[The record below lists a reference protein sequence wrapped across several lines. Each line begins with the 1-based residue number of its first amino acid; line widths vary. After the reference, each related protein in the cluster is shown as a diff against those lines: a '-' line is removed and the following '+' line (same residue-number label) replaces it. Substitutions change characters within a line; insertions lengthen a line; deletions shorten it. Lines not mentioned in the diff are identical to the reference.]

1 MDRNES
7 RRSLIVPEEPI
18 REACGETQLP
28 ELGIIEQV
36 WETDSIPHNKIAE
49 HAAEAFGSLPLD
61 DVPEGG
67 EIALGVGSR
76 GIANLKTIVA
86 GVVAEAKDRGYEP
99 FVFPAMGSHG
109 GATDEGQREMLASLD
124 VIESTIGCEIRS
136 SMEVVEVGRTAE
148 RDVPVV
154 ADSNAV
160 AADAI
165 VPINRIKPH
174 TDFDGTVESGLS
186 KMLVIG
192 MGKQRGAKI
201 AHDWAVDWS
210 LRNMIPEITQ
220 QLLSELPVVGG
231 IAILEDQRDDTA
243 LLEGVPP
250 EGFLDRE
257 AELLET
263 AYDVMPKLPFQDI
276 DVLVIDG
283 QGKEISGQGMDTNV
297 IGRRPFA
304 IQEPE
309 PELPAI
315 KRIYTRTLTETTHG
329 NAMGMGSADF
339 VHADLLK
346 EIEMPTTLI
355 NALTASTTRGVRIP
369 PAVETDRA
377 GMIAALSTIG
387 IVSPEEVRVLRVS
400 DTMHLQRLYAST
412 ALIEEARERDDLRV
426 VEDPSPIDFESGDFA
441 APSPH
446 QTDEPTRSDRNCGG
460 CSG

>member
-1 MDRNES
+1 MDQNSS
-7 RRSLIVPEEPI
+7 RSSLAVPEESI
-18 REACGETQLP
+18 REACGETPLP
-28 ELGIIEQV
+28 ELGVVEQV
-36 WETDSIPHNKIAE
+36 WVTDPIPRDEIADR
-49 HAAEAFGSLPLD
+49 AGAAFGSLPLE
-61 DVPEGG
+61 DVPDGG

-76 GIANLKTIVA
+76 GIANLDVIVA
-86 GVVAEAKDRGYEP
+86 GVVAEAQDRGYEP

-109 GATDEGQREMLASLD
+109 GATAEGQREMLADLGVD
-124 VIESTIGCEIRS
+124 ESTVGCEIRS
-136 SMEVVEVGRTAE
+136 SMDVVEVGRTAD

-154 ADSNAV
+154 ADANAV
-160 AADAI
+160 EADAI

-210 LRNMIPEITQ
+210 LRNMVPEITE
-220 QLLSELPVVGG
+220 QLLDELPVVGG
-231 IAILEDQRDDTA
+231 VAILEDQRDDTA

-250 EGFLDRE
+250 AGFLDRE
-257 AELLET
+257 AELLER
-263 AYDVMPKLPFQDI
+263 AYDVMPTLPFDDL
-276 DVLVIDG
+276 DVLVLDQ
-283 QGKEISGQGMDTNV
+283 QGKDISGQGMDTNV

-309 PELPAI
+309 PDLPDI
-315 KRIYTRTLTETTHG
+315 KRIYTRSLTETTHG

-339 VHADLLK
+339 VHADLLA
-346 EIEMPTTLI
+346 EIDMPTTLI
-355 NALTASTTRGVRIP
+355 NALTASTTRGVRLP

-377 GMIAALSTIG
+377 GLVAALSTIG
-387 IVSPEEVRVLRVS
+387 IVDPDEVRVLRAA

-412 ALIEEARERDDLRV
+412 ALVEEARDRDDLRV
-426 VEDPSPIDFESGDFA
+426 VEEPSPVEFDAGDFA

-446 QTDEPTRSDRNCGG
+446 AAGDADE
-460 CSG
+460 